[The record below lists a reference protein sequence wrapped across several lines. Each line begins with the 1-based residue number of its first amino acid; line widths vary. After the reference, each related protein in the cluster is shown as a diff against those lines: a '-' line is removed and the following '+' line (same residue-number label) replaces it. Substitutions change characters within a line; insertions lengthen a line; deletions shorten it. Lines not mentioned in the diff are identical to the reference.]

1 MCQVTD
7 RFFAAV
13 RTLTGEGQPKQ
24 RLIAAYVDQLETLP
38 DADVPEAIRP
48 RFDALRRAMTAVP
61 ATEKETS
68 VQVSVRKMSP
78 QDAARFTRSIVTM
91 FGELV
96 CVRSTGERLGSGTG
110 QRPQA
115 VSRVPEGFR
124 VPAFLARS

>member
-13 RTLTGEGQPKQ
+13 RTLTGEGTPKQ
-24 RLIAAYVDQLETLP
+24 RLISAYVEQLETLP
-38 DADVPEAIRP
+38 DDELPESIRP
-48 RFDALRRAMTAVP
+48 RFDALRKAMTAVP

-78 QDAARFTRSIVTM
+78 GDATRFTRSIVTM

-96 CVRSTGERLGSGTG
+96 RVHSTGERLNAGTG
-110 QRPQA
+110 TRQPA